1 MSKLKISEFA
11 KICGLRYDQIET
23 VIKKEKIKPSRQ
35 SLRTL
40 DNVQQT
46 IIARILYFEGKIEWL
61 TFESEMNKN

>member
-11 KICGLRYDQIET
+11 KICGVRDDQIET
-23 VIKKEKIKPSRQ
+23 VIKKEKIKPSRKSVQ
-35 SLRTL
+35 TL

-61 TFESEMNKN
+61 TFESKMNKN

>member
-11 KICGLRYDQIET
+11 KICGVRDDQIET
-23 VIKKEKIKPSRQ
+23 VIKKEKIKP
-35 SLRTL
+35 LRTPIRKL